1 MEATWIAVADQLAAA
16 ADLARVKDA
25 GTPAALVRGL
35 SAHVTAADGPG
46 AAPLL
51 RAVDEDLFR

>member
-1 MEATWIAVADQLAAA
+1 MADQLAAA
-16 ADLARVKDA
+16 ADLARLKDA

-35 SAHVTAADGPG
+35 AAHVTTADGPG